1 MKLYGSPGACSLAVH
16 IALHE
21 AGLDAQYVRVDLATH
36 RLADDGR
43 DYHAIHPTG
52 CVPLLEF
59 DDGERI
65 GEAPALLTW
74 IADQAPDAG
83 LAPAAGTRARLR
95 LHEALGFVHNE
106 LHPRFGLL
114 HDASLP
120 QAARGSVVARLRARL
135 DHIAARLQRSPFLLG
150 ERYSAADTYL
160 FVVFGWCRH
169 VGLDPADWPAL
180 GRHAQ
185 RVAQRPA
192 VRAAM
197 RAEGLE
203 VAA

>member
-21 AGLDAQYVRVDLATH
+21 AGLDAEYVRVDLATH

-43 DYHAIHPTG
+43 DYTAIHPPG

-65 GEAPALLTW
+65 GEAPALMTW
-74 IADQAPDAG
+74 VADQVPAAG
-83 LAPAAGTRARLR
+83 LAPPAGTRARLR
-95 LHEALGFVHNE
+95 LHEAIGYVHNE

-114 HDASLP
+114 HDGGLP
-120 QAARGSVVARLRARL
+120 KAARNRIAARLRARL
-135 DHIAARLQRSPFLLG
+135 DHIAARLRRSPFLLG
-150 ERYSAADTYL
+150 DTYSAADAYL
-160 FVVFGWCRH
+160 FVVFGWCRL
-169 VGLDPADWPAL
+169 VGLDPADWPSL
-180 GRHAQ
+180 GEHAQ

-197 RAEGLE
+197 RAEGL
-203 VAA
+203 VSA